1 MDSVYKETKL
11 NYKKGTNFTMKDKLQ
26 KITERYFLSFEN
38 KDIGALKK
46 IFDKDVKLFDP
57 IVKEVIGRDKVL
69 EVNKNIFNTCKLI
82 NFTQK
87 NIFIDSEKMVT
98 IGEIEFYCDK
108 VKLNVVDIIKFNS
121 KFKIISITAYL
132 DTEVLND

>member
-1 MDSVYKETKL
+1 
-11 NYKKGTNFTMKDKLQ
+11 MK
-26 KITERYFLSFEN
+26 N
-38 KDIGALKK
+38 

-57 IVKEVIGRDKVL
+57 VVKEVLGRDRVL